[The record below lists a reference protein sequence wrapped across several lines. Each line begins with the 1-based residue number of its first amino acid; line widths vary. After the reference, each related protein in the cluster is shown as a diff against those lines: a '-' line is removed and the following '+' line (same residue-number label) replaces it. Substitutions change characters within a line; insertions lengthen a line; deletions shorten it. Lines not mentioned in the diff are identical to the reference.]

1 MLKGFVA
8 RAIEARGYKV
18 VRDDPSVYWPTA
30 CGRSTITTSSVTHP
44 PVEARIERLRA
55 IDRAS
60 GNVW

>member
-1 MLKGFVA
+1 M
-8 RAIEARGYKV
+8 IEARGYKL
-18 VRDDPSVYWPTA
+18 VRDDPSVYRRTV

-44 PVEARIERLRA
+44 PMEARIERLRA